1 MDFSDYCDGHH
12 GITLCVFEVHSQIG
26 EIMKY
31 CHECGCENL
40 DEAKFCRNC
49 GLKFSEFNSE
59 MQNEDTKTEISK
71 IKPKKDEVIVVN
83 KNVNSIMSR
92 LFLKTDKY
100 SGELRLAKSK
110 SISVVVF
117 IVMFLFLI
125 YANAEF
131 SFAIIVAGII
141 FGLIFAVPT
150 YVIGYVIGIIFDKIT
165 H

>member
-1 MDFSDYCDGHH
+1 
-12 GITLCVFEVHSQIG
+12 
-26 EIMKY
+26 MKY

-49 GLKFSEFNSE
+49 GLKFSEIN
-59 MQNEDTKTEISK
+59 TEIQNDDAKNEISE
-71 IKPKKDEVIVVN
+71 IKPKTDDVVVVN
-83 KNVNSIMSR
+83 KNVNSILSK

-100 SGELRLAKSK
+100 SGELRLAKAK

-131 SFAIIVAGII
+131 SFAIIIAGII

-150 YVIGYVIGIIFDKIT
+150 YVVGYVVGLIFDKIT

>member
-1 MDFSDYCDGHH
+1 MEKNSIRKDE
-12 GITLCVFEVHSQIG
+12 EVIRRS
-26 EIMKY
+26 
-31 CHECGCENL
+31 
-40 DEAKFCRNC
+40 
-49 GLKFSEFNSE
+49 
-59 MQNEDTKTEISK
+59 KTEIV
-71 IKPKKDEVIVVN
+71 IKLLKYLKPYKFDAVIVSILMILVMLAGIVNPFLLGIAIDDYVVN

-125 YANAEF
+125 CANAEF